1 MRRIGHK
8 ALRRARAVATFIA
21 CLAVDAALT
30 AAIVAMTMAACRI
43 WGLD

>member
-8 ALRRARAVATFIA
+8 ALRRARAVATFIT
-21 CLAVDAALT
+21 CLAVDATLT
-30 AAIVAMTMAACRI
+30 AAIVAMTMAAYRI

>member
-1 MRRIGHK
+1 MRRIGH
-8 ALRRARAVATFIA
+8 AARRRARAVATFIT

-43 WGLD
+43 CGLD

>member
-8 ALRRARAVATFIA
+8 ALRRARAVAT
-21 CLAVDAALT
+21 ALT
-30 AAIVAMTMAACRI
+30 AAIVAMTMAAYRI